1 MLALYVNRNFVT
13 YIMHSASSEFGANSQ
28 VNSWSH
34 YKGNKIMLSM
44 RENLEKR
51 CFYNM
56 SNNFIKESIE
66 YYMKYL
72 SFTLEKNT
80 RSIY

>member
-1 MLALYVNRNFVT
+1 METLLLILCIV
-13 YIMHSASSEFGANSQ
+13 HQ
-28 VNSWSH
+28 VSLVLILKSTVVSH

>member
-1 MLALYVNRNFVT
+1 METLLLILCIVHQVSLVL
-13 YIMHSASSEFGANSQ
+13 ILKSA
-28 VNSWSH
+28 VVSH

>member
-1 MLALYVNRNFVT
+1 METLLLILCIV
-13 YIMHSASSEFGANSQ
+13 HQ
-28 VNSWSH
+28 VSLVLILKSTVVSH

-66 YYMKYL
+66 SYMKYL
-72 SFTLEKNT
+72 SFTL
-80 RSIY
+80 

>member
-1 MLALYVNRNFVT
+1 METLLLILCIVHQVSLVLILKWAV
-13 YIMHSASSEFGANSQ
+13 ASD
-28 VNSWSH
+28 

-44 RENLEKR
+44 RESLEKW

-66 YYMKYL
+66 AYMKYL
-72 SFTLEKNT
+72 SSTL
-80 RSIY
+80 